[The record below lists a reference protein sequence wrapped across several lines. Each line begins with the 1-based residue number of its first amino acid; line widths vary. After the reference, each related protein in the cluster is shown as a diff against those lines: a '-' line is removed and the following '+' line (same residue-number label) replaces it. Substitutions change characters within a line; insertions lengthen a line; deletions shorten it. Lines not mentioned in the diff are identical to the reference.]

1 VIGFRRGQLGPGGV
15 LLRRVVLSLGSV
27 LALLVV
33 FTAGIYV
40 DQMFPEYVPV
50 LRVGA
55 APQGQV
61 DRATM
66 DQALR
71 VVQAH
76 YYNENVNYSSLSA
89 GTVKG
94 MVQALG
100 DPYSTYLSPS
110 EYRGQQDQYAGRHAG
125 MIGILVNYMNGYPVV
140 GGVLPNSPAL
150 RAGLETDDVILSV
163 AGKSTQGLTQDQTSA
178 LIRGPAGTSVAM
190 QVRNGAAGPVR
201 DVTVMRENFQSPTV
215 QSQRLEDV
223 LYMRIYQFGDS
234 TQQEFDAQLKAGLP
248 GAKGVILDLRE
259 NGGGFVSAA
268 AAVISRFVASGE
280 AFEQRGRDGEV
291 DRTTVDGDDPAA
303 QVPLVVLVDQNT
315 ASASEIVSGSLQ
327 AHGRARLV
335 GTKTFGKGSVQ
346 IDYQLANGGDLHLT
360 VAHWFLPNGR
370 TIDKLGLT
378 PDVPVT
384 LANPQAMFDVVQPA
398 RGHAQDAQLNAALQ
412 LLGAQ

>member
-1 VIGFRRGQLGPGGV
+1 VIGFRRGPLGPGGT
-15 LLRRVVLSLGSV
+15 LRRAAFGVGS
-27 LALLVV
+27 ALLLVLV

-40 DQMFPEYVPV
+40 DQTFPEVVPL
-50 LRVGA
+50 LRPGA
-55 APQGQV
+55 PAQGQV

-71 VVQAH
+71 VIQAH
-76 YYNENVNYSSLSA
+76 YYTQNVNYDSLST
-89 GTVKG
+89 GSVKG

-100 DPYSTYLSPS
+100 DPYTQYLSPA
-110 EYRGQQDQYAGRHAG
+110 EYQSQQDNYAGRHAG
-125 MIGILVNYMNGYPVV
+125 MIGILVNYLNGYPVV

-163 AGKSTQGLTQDQTSA
+163 DGKSTQGLTQDQSSA
-178 LIRGPAGTSVAM
+178 LIRGPAGTTVAM
-190 QVRNGAAGPVR
+190 VVRNGASGPQR
-201 DVTVMRENFQSPTV
+201 DVSVMRQNFQSPTV
-215 QSQRLEDV
+215 QSVRMESDI

-248 GAKGVILDLRE
+248 GAKGVVLDLRD

-268 AAVISRFVASGE
+268 TAVISRFVASGE
-280 AFEQRGRDGEV
+280 AFEQRGRDGQV
-291 DRTTVDGDDPAA
+291 DRTNVDGNDPAA
-303 QVPLVVLVDQNT
+303 SVPLVVLVNQNS

-327 AHGRARLV
+327 AHSRARLV

-360 VAHWFLPNGR
+360 IAHWYLPNGK
-370 TIDKLGLT
+370 TIDKTGLT

-384 LANPQAMFDVVQPA
+384 LTNAQDMFDVVEPG
-398 RGHAQDAQLNAALQ
+398 RGHANDTQLNHALE
-412 LLGAQ
+412 LLASQ